1 MYTAVMAA
9 TLSDTQESS
18 AYACQSKLWI
28 VQATSALDAESEALV
43 QEALERVA
51 ADRTVVV
58 IAHRLSTVAN
68 ADEVAVVDY
77 GVIAERGT
85 HAQLLE
91 RGACCC
97 DLCNSPGWTWSN
109 VYVYV
114 SSWHLQM
121 CWSALLFCIALN
133 AEGNRLFS
141 SSKSP
146 RHAMCHWE
154 NCGDIEVPNLSG
166 HLMKSFSTHEHL
178 H

>member
-1 MYTAVMAA
+1 M
-9 TLSDTQESS
+9 
-18 AYACQSKLWI
+18 
-28 VQATSALDAESEALV
+28 QATSALDAESEALV

-97 DLCNSPGWTWSN
+97 DVGLSPGWTWSN

-114 SSWHLQM
+114 YVSSLQLYM
-121 CWSALLFCIALN
+121 CWSAVLFCIALN
-133 AEGNRLFS
+133 SEGNRLFS
-141 SSKSP
+141 SYLKP
-146 RHAMCHWE
+146 RDALMNWTG
-154 NCGDIEVPNLSG
+154 CGLYR
-166 HLMKSFSTHEHL
+166 SFKLVYSYDEHL
-178 H
+178 FII